1 MNKKMEVQFECW
13 KCKSNKMAYQK
24 YAKCLTPVRLTNDG
38 DLLYYDTFV
47 EEDDYLAVLYGFCCE
62 DCGSL
67 IEYSGC
73 RIETEKQLQCYLGIP
88 SENLDKEQGA
98 SASETSS
105 ESDQYVNENQQELF
119 DLMDR
124 IEKDGVY
131 LNKEDE

>member
-1 MNKKMEVQFECW
+1 MSNKKKIEFECW

-88 SENLDKEQGA
+88 SDRLDNEQGI
-98 SASETSS
+98 SAGETSS
-105 ESDQYVNENQQELF
+105 ESDQHVNEYQQELF
-119 DLMDR
+119 DLMDQ
-124 IEKDGVY
+124 IEKDGIPR
-131 LNKEDE
+131 NIIDE